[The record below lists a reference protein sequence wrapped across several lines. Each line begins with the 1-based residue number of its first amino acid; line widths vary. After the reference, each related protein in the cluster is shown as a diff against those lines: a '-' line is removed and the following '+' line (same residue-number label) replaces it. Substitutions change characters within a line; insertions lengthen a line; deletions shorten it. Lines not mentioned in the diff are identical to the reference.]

1 MIKGAFNSAPSFFIF
16 ISTSLLLFHILFLFL
31 ICRNQIECI
40 RGMRIKYNYVVIEGN
55 IGAGKT
61 TLASKIAD
69 QFNARLILERFADN
83 PFLPKFYKDPD
94 KYSFPLELSFLADRY
109 RQLKEELVAQDLF
122 KTFTIA
128 DYYFM
133 KSLVFA
139 ASTLTG
145 DEYNLYR
152 QIFYIIY
159 GSLPKP
165 DMYVYL
171 HLNPEKL
178 LQNIEKR
185 GRNYEKSITK
195 EYLKKIQESYFS
207 FFKQNPENRYLIIDI
222 NEIDFVENENH
233 YARIIDTIFYDDYP
247 SGVNRVIL

>member
-1 MIKGAFNSAPSFFIF
+1 MK
-16 ISTSLLLFHILFLFL
+16 
-31 ICRNQIECI
+31 I
-40 RGMRIKYNYVVIEGN
+40 RYNYVVIEGN

-61 TLASKIAD
+61 TLASRIAE
-69 QFNARLILERFADN
+69 QFNAQLILEHFADN
-83 PFLPKFYKDPD
+83 PFLPKFYSDPE
-94 KYSFPLELSFLADRY
+94 KYSFPLELSFLASRY
-109 RQLKEELVAQDLF
+109 KQLKEELVPQDLF
-122 KTFTIA
+122 KSFSIA

-165 DMYVYL
+165 DIYVYL
-171 HLNPEKL
+171 HLSPERL
-178 LQNIEKR
+178 LENIERR

-195 EYLKKIQESYFS
+195 EYLQKIQDSYFS
-207 FFKQNPENRYLIIDI
+207 FFKQNPENKYLVIDV
-222 NEIDFVENENH
+222 NDIDFVANERSLYKSYRYN
-233 YARIIDTIFYDDYP
+233 FF
-247 SGVNRVIL
+247 

>member
-1 MIKGAFNSAPSFFIF
+1 MK
-16 ISTSLLLFHILFLFL
+16 IS
-31 ICRNQIECI
+31 
-40 RGMRIKYNYVVIEGN
+40 YNYVVIEGN

-61 TLASKIAD
+61 TLATRIAE
-69 QFNARLILERFADN
+69 QFNARLILEHFADN
-83 PFLPKFYKDPD
+83 PFLPKFYEDPE
-94 KYSFPLELSFLADRY
+94 KYSFPLELSFLASRY
-109 RQLKEELVAQDLF
+109 KQLQEELVPQDLF
-122 KTFTIA
+122 KAFTIA

-139 ASTLTG
+139 ASTLKG

-165 DMYVYL
+165 DIFVYL
-171 HLNPEKL
+171 YLNPEKL

-195 EYLKKIQESYFS
+195 EYLQKIQDSYFT
-207 FFKQNPENRYLIIDI
+207 FFKQNPGNKYLVIDI
-222 NEIDFVENENH
+222 NNIDFVVNENH
-233 YARIIDTIFYDDYP
+233 YGKVVDTIFNNNFHN
-247 SGVNRVIL
+247 GMNMVIL

>member
-1 MIKGAFNSAPSFFIF
+1 MK
-16 ISTSLLLFHILFLFL
+16 
-31 ICRNQIECI
+31 
-40 RGMRIKYNYVVIEGN
+40 IKYNYVVIEGN

-61 TLASKIAD
+61 TLACKIAE

-83 PFLPKFYKDPD
+83 PFLPKFYDDPD

-109 RQLKEELVAQDLF
+109 KQLKEELVAQDLF
-122 KTFTIA
+122 KAFTIA

-165 DMYVYL
+165 DIYVYL

-178 LQNIEKR
+178 LKNIEKR
-185 GRNYEKSITK
+185 GRNYEKSISA
-195 EYLKKIQESYFS
+195 EYLKKIQESYFA
-207 FFKQNPENRYLIIDI
+207 FFRQNPENRYLIIDI
-222 NEIDFVENENH
+222 NEIDFVANENH
-233 YARIIDTIFYDDYP
+233 YTRIIDTIFYDDYP
-247 SGVNRVIL
+247 LGINRVIL

>member
-1 MIKGAFNSAPSFFIF
+1 M
-16 ISTSLLLFHILFLFL
+16 
-31 ICRNQIECI
+31 I

-61 TLASKIAD
+61 TLAGKIAD

-83 PFLPKFYKDPD
+83 PFLPKFYSDPG

-109 RQLKEELVAQDLF
+109 KQLKEELFAQELF
-122 KTFTIA
+122 KTFTVA

-139 ASTLTG
+139 ASTLKG
-145 DEYNLYR
+145 EEYNLYR

-165 DMYVYL
+165 DIYVYL
-171 HLNPEKL
+171 HLNPDRL
-178 LQNIEKR
+178 LQNIERR
-185 GRNYEKSITK
+185 GRIYEKSITK
-195 EYLKKIQESYFS
+195 EYLRKIQDSYFS
-207 FFKQNPENRYLIIDI
+207 FFRQNPENKYLVIDI
-222 NEIDFVENENH
+222 NHIDFVENENH
-233 YARIIDTIFYDDYP
+233 YIKIIDTIFFDDYP
-247 SGVNRVIL
+247 DGLNKVIL